1 MKFITL
7 SIPLI
12 LLTGCFNSETHKEK
26 IIKKT
31 EQNIT
36 SKQATSIQSNSS
48 SSSTKPFKT
57 YTREEILRRKRGTD
71 AICTT
76 PSIEIMKPIPSES
89 TILEET
95 TSSEEIIPLE
105 STSTIYPDYC
115 NVYTEN
121 DFVSKDVIPI
131 ENNTVEQSEL
141 KTYIDS
147 YLEQLQT
154 LNIDGI
160 ISMTYPKLFKPIN
173 ENLFRQY
180 ISTIVNSSQIT
191 VERFNTNIIYLGDV
205 YPYDGGEFAQII
217 YQSDITLNFLNPE
230 LYKDELSIRVLNNV
244 LAGKY
249 GQENI
254 KIDSATRTIN
264 IKKEEKLLAIKENND
279 EWKFIGDNP
288 SYRRLYPRVLP
299 MGVLSQ
305 L

>member
-12 LLTGCFNSETHKEK
+12 LLTGCFNWDTPKEK
-26 IIKKT
+26 SIEKT

-36 SKQATSIQSNSS
+36 SQTTVSPQNSS
-48 SSSTKPFKT
+48 AKKFKT
-57 YTREEILRRKRGTD
+57 YTREEILKRRRGNG

-76 PSIEIMKPIPSES
+76 APAIEILKPIPTETET
-89 TILEET
+89 TILEE
-95 TSSEEIIPLE
+95 EITPLKAPP
-105 STSTIYPDYC
+105 IYPDYC

-121 DFVSKDVIPI
+121 DFVSEDVTPI
-131 ENNTVEQSEL
+131 QNNIVEQSEL
-141 KTYIDS
+141 KNYIDS
-147 YLEQLQT
+147 YLEQLQS

-173 ENLFRQY
+173 ETLFRKY

-191 VERFNTNIIYLGDV
+191 VESFKTKLIYLGDV
-205 YPYDGGEFAQII
+205 YPYDGGEFSQII

-254 KIDSATRTIN
+254 HIDSSARTIN
-264 IKKEEKLLAIKENND
+264 IKKEEKLLAIKEENE

-288 SYRRLYPRVLP
+288 SYRRVYPRVLP
-299 MGVLSQ
+299 MGILSQ